1 MPQATESYWPPIN
14 SFFTNTF
21 PVIPYKFH
29 THPGILHQCQI
40 WRDLVQA
47 YQTTLCWLCQFSDNS
62 LIPVLTCF
70 DLHRQ
75 NEGWAPA
82 TYVKFDGQSYNLTSN
97 FTKITEATIIN
108 IAQTCWTSD
117 TIDIDKHTVRHNTYI
132 SRLLTIVLLGSL
144 TEDIFTTILHRTPP
158 HFAQWGD
165 LNPMDH
171 VQQYIL

>member
-1 MPQATESYWPPIN
+1 
-14 SFFTNTF
+14 
-21 PVIPYKFH
+21 
-29 THPGILHQCQI
+29 
-40 WRDLVQA
+40 VQA
-47 YQTTLCWLCQFSDNS
+47 YQTTLCWLCQFSGNS
-62 LIPVLTCF
+62 LIPFLTCF

-117 TIDIDKHTVRHNTYI
+117 TIDIDKHTVRHTTYI

-144 TEDIFTTILHRTPP
+144 TEDIFTTILHRTP
-158 HFAQWGD
+158 HTLHNDGT
-165 LNPMDH
+165 L
-171 VQQYIL
+171 IL